1 MTQQERLKKIFEE
14 NAIPYTDDN
23 GKLEPCFNDEIFIQ
37 VASELLEEREKQTDL
52 DRCLDVYRSFRIE
65 CKMNIC
71 KEDGQILHLMKGDQY
86 IALTD
91 AHVGIGDEE
100 TTDPRFNG
108 YGMYTQINFDKD
120 GNFKSQGF
128 WE

>member
-1 MTQQERLKKIFEE
+1 MTQQERLKKLFEE
-14 NAIPYTDDN
+14 NAIEVDYGGYIQAMTEDT
-23 GKLEPCFNDEIFIQ
+23 FIR
-37 VASELLEEREKQTDL
+37 VASELLEEREQKTDIE
-52 DRCLDVYRSFRIE
+52 RCLDFYRSIGIE
-65 CKMNIC
+65 CKVNIC
-71 KEDGQILHLMKGDQY
+71 KEDGQGLHLTKGDQY
-86 IALTD
+86 ITLTD

-108 YGMYTQINFDKD
+108 YGMYTSINFDKD